1 MRALAEYVMLGRRQA
16 IIIVLLCGFFP
27 FLNFFSAAVVA
38 LVTLRKGRNEGL
50 VILLWSMLPAG
61 SSWAMGDISP
71 MFLMTGTFAMAM
83 ALRNTLSWQLVL
95 LLATAIGLATQ
106 LSLLV
111 QTGYQVQIEFMVND
125 SLQAQLNQ
133 DAQAQYT
140 AEQIVDLLISFYGAY
155 HALMVTICL
164 MIGRW
169 WQSLLYNPGG
179 FQQEF
184 HNLRIDPRVMTLL
197 LGVILVG
204 LMDIPPLDRWLPL
217 FCIVPMLA
225 GLAIAHYM
233 VAKKTMGTPWLVL
246 IYATV
251 LMMAPAIILLG
262 LTDSLLD
269 LRKRIDQP
277 KE

>member
-1 MRALAEYVMLGRRQA
+1 
-16 IIIVLLCGFFP
+16 
-27 FLNFFSAAVVA
+27 
-38 LVTLRKGRNEGL
+38 
-50 VILLWSMLPAG
+50 
-61 SSWAMGDISP
+61 
-71 MFLMTGTFAMAM
+71 MAM

-111 QTGYQVQIEFMVND
+111 QTGYQTQIEFMVND

-133 DAQAQYT
+133 DAQVQYT
-140 AEQIVDLLISFYGAY
+140 TEQIVDLLISFYGAY
-155 HALMVTICL
+155 HAFMVTICL

-184 HNLRIDPRVMTLL
+184 HNLRIDPRVMALL

-269 LRKRIDQP
+269 LRKRIDQR

>member
-1 MRALAEYVMLGRRQA
+1 MAQIIDGKARAKEIRKQL
-16 IIIVLLCGFFP
+16 
-27 FLNFFSAAVVA
+27 
-38 LVTLRKGRNEGL
+38 KGRVHDFQVE
-50 VILLWSMLPAG
+50 AG
-61 SSWAMGDISP
+61 HP
-71 MFLMTGTFAMAM
+71 
-83 ALRNTLSWQLVL
+83 
-95 LLATAIGLATQ
+95 
-106 LSLLV
+106 
-111 QTGYQVQIEFMVND
+111 
-125 SLQAQLNQ
+125 
-133 DAQAQYT
+133 
-140 AEQIVDLLISFYGAY
+140 
-155 HALMVTICL
+155 
-164 MIGRW
+164 
-169 WQSLLYNPGG
+169 PG
-179 FQQEF
+179 
-184 HNLRIDPRVMTLL
+184 

-269 LRKRIDQP
+269 LRKRIDQR